1 MQRQIFRTQ
10 HKFTKC
16 KALNDSVIQ
25 CLTYFY
31 MYYLTVSFSASCKT
45 ADSERKTLAKSLL
58 FFTDS
63 QYGA

>member
-1 MQRQIFRTQ
+1 MLRQIFRTQ

-31 MYYLTVSFSASCKT
+31 MYYLAVSFSASCKI
-45 ADSERKTLAKSLL
+45 ANSERKTLA
-58 FFTDS
+58 
-63 QYGA
+63 